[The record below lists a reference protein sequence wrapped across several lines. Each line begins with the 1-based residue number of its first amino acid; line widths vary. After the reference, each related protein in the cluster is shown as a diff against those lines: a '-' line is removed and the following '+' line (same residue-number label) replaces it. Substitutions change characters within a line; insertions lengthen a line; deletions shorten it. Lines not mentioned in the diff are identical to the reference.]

1 MSAAMITPAARRDL
15 SAIWAY
21 TERTWN
27 AKQADRYIDQIGETI
42 DTMAAGEAVL
52 TRWPEIRA
60 DVVSAKS
67 GRHLVFA
74 VVGDDV
80 QVVAVLHE
88 ATDYL
93 TRLSSRIS

>member
-1 MSAAMITPAARRDL
+1 MEP
-15 SAIWAY
+15 
-21 TERTWN
+21 
-27 AKQADRYIDQIGETI
+27 KQADKYIDQTGDTI
-42 DTMAAGEAVL
+42 DAMAAGDAVL
-52 TRWPEIRA
+52 TGWPEVRA
-60 DVVSAKS
+60 DLVSAKS

-93 TRLSSRIS
+93 TRLSSRVG